1 MQTYK
6 SLVTEAEKEITG
18 TDKTIDG
25 DEIVENDDE
34 KPDDIVEDSDAL
46 FDAIFPGILKK
57 QDSVEKIKPSESL
70 KPVIT
75 DTVTSEKTCGKS
87 VKVIRCLNIA
97 SVDKTKTSGVRVELE
112 VGEGTRK
119 QPLALLDTGSDVS
132 LISRPWM
139 TEQAKIGAKHP
150 RSVKMLNTQIKTA
163 SEPLKFSVYSGND
176 FSAKQYIILKT
187 QILRGEKK
195 PKAMHGCFGMIKYW
209 IVDWM
214 PEGIPLLIGR
224 EDLARMGITLNVH
237 SFRPSGDPVSEVKQ
251 VFKSLFVNTGVES
264 PLSSDPKEQNQWKK
278 DREYR
283 RAKLRY
289 IDAGYEDRRG
299 LTDEQTEGIDR
310 EQRIRAENRRA

>member
-1 MQTYK
+1 MTRLITPKRRSKRKTPYPITTYSVSEKRSADSVGKRRKLTPEEEERAWGEPDVLFIEKREIKPRQPSDGLSESERQKRLKNWIGDSEKEEKDIYYQLEQKQLAENRAREEELRKTKPKRMSMQTYK

-132 LISRPWM
+132 LISRTWM
-139 TEQAKIGAKHP
+139 
-150 RSVKMLNTQIKTA
+150 
-163 SEPLKFSVYSGND
+163 
-176 FSAKQYIILKT
+176 
-187 QILRGEKK
+187 
-195 PKAMHGCFGMIKYW
+195 
-209 IVDWM
+209 
-214 PEGIPLLIGR
+214 
-224 EDLARMGITLNVH
+224 
-237 SFRPSGDPVSEVKQ
+237 
-251 VFKSLFVNTGVES
+251 
-264 PLSSDPKEQNQWKK
+264 
-278 DREYR
+278 
-283 RAKLRY
+283 
-289 IDAGYEDRRG
+289 
-299 LTDEQTEGIDR
+299 
-310 EQRIRAENRRA
+310 